1 MSESLWTKIEE
12 VSNDN
17 NTLDI
22 LKEQSYIISDQTK
35 GKIKCFFGRIQYN
48 IPDLSTVD
56 KMLTKLTS
64 KAVGTECVEEELK
77 DKQDM
82 SSFLNPDKGKYKFE
96 LYNDTFH
103 YRLFTYTY
111 SMFFPNTLDIDD
123 GICEELNLSHSISI
137 NSNEELKNYLKDI
150 FSSKSVRTA
159 LKMMMQ

>member
-1 MSESLWTKIEE
+1 M
-12 VSNDN
+12 
-17 NTLDI
+17 
-22 LKEQSYIISDQTK
+22 
-35 GKIKCFFGRIQYN
+35 
-48 IPDLSTVD
+48 STVD

-64 KAVGTECVEEELK
+64 AAVGTECVEEELK

-82 SSFLNPDKGKYKFE
+82 SRFLNPDKGKYKFE

-137 NSNEELKNYLKDI
+137 NSNEELENYLKDI

>member
-1 MSESLWTKIEE
+1 MSDSLWPKIEE

-22 LKEQSYIISDQTK
+22 LKEQSCIISDQTK

-48 IPDLSTVD
+48 IPDLRTVD

-64 KAVGTECVEEELK
+64 EAVGTEYVEEELK

-82 SSFLNPDKGKYKFE
+82 SRFLNPDKGKYKFE

-123 GICEELNLSHSISI
+123 GICEELNLLHSISI
-137 NSNEELKNYLKDI
+137 NSNEELENYLKDI

>member
-1 MSESLWTKIEE
+1 MSESLWPKIEE

-48 IPDLSTVD
+48 IPDMSTVEEPPVTFT
-56 KMLTKLTS
+56 MKLFVT
-64 KAVGTECVEEELK
+64 V
-77 DKQDM
+77 
-82 SSFLNPDKGKYKFE
+82 
-96 LYNDTFH
+96 
-103 YRLFTYTY
+103 TYTY

-137 NSNEELKNYLKDI
+137 NSNEELENYLKDI